1 MTSNLSHQVEPD
13 DRDKEALARPN
24 HLEQIVLS
32 LQQLLAYPLAIFFF
46 LLLIL
51 DNAICQIINPLN
63 LSRAFIPVSGTSQC
77 LKRRI
82 TTLYRLSAK
91 LIRRGLSRK
100 VRRVLMIAFDLLTG
114 ITGKHERQERLN
126 EKLSRKNPERIQKQ
140 IDDLKKITSSGGK
153 LTHHEEQTL
162 EGLEKELKA
171 VKKAREALG
180 DKAPT
185 FSRGWNRDHDSGSGV
200 LGKRRRG
207 SNDATT
213 SDEEVP
219 DDVKS
224 IPMPRDTPP
233 PIPKEVMDKWY
244 AERRARRAAENPTRP
259 DGENKQ
265 QKKEAPVAE
274 AKTVYEAK
282 PVVRDL
288 RKEAVSAFVP
298 TAVKMKMNKGQGQ
311 GGLIEPEEADRLE
324 QEGYLKTGDRN
335 AEARP
340 DQGQSSRHVTM
351 EDVEDEEA

>member
-1 MTSNLSHQVEPD
+1 M
-13 DRDKEALARPN
+13 
-24 HLEQIVLS
+24 
-32 LQQLLAYPLAIFFF
+32 
-46 LLLIL
+46 
-51 DNAICQIINPLN
+51 
-63 LSRAFIPVSGTSQC
+63 
-77 LKRRI
+77 
-82 TTLYRLSAK
+82 
-91 LIRRGLSRK
+91 
-100 VRRVLMIAFDLLTG
+100 
-114 ITGKHERQERLN
+114 
-126 EKLSRKNPERIQKQ
+126 
-140 IDDLKKITSSGGK
+140 
-153 LTHHEEQTL
+153 
-162 EGLEKELKA
+162 
-171 VKKAREALG
+171 KKAREALG

-185 FSRGWNRDHDSGSGV
+185 FSRGWNRDHDSGSRV

-233 PIPKEVMDKWY
+233 PIPKDVMDKWY
-244 AERRARRAAENPTRP
+244 AERRARREAENPRP
-259 DGENKQ
+259 DAEDKQ
-265 QKKEAPVAE
+265 KREAPVVE

-324 QEGYLKTGDRN
+324 QEGYLKTAGRSS
-335 AEARP
+335 AARP

-351 EDVEDEEA
+351 EDVEDGEA